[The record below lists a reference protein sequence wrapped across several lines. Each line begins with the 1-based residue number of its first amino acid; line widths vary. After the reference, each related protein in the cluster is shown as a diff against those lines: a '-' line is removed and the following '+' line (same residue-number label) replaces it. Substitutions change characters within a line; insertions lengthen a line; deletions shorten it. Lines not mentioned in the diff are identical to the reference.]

1 MPDDLD
7 ALCADYLERLRA
19 ALGDVQRS
27 DREQIIAQVSE
38 HLSEARAA
46 LPIQNEAG
54 IREILER
61 LGSPDDIAAA
71 AVSDRRPERP
81 SEHSSRLVWATVGF
95 LVVALALGGAAF
107 AGAFSGGSTGP
118 PSASSPTRITVPNV
132 VGLSTGQAVA
142 RLQASGLENRT
153 EFQTSGSVPNGV
165 VFEQSPHAG
174 SSVSRSEAI
183 TLAVSIGPTAG
194 AVVVVPNVV
203 GMSLPEASA
212 ALQAVGLYNS
222 VDNLNCSTGISGG
235 KTVSQAPVPGS
246 QVARG
251 TRISVQ
257 VGCQP

>member
-46 LPIQNEAG
+46 LSSQNEAG
-54 IREILER
+54 IREIVER

-71 AVSDRRPERP
+71 VVSDRRMERRSKP
-81 SEHSSRLVWATVGF
+81 SSRLVWAIVGF
-95 LVVALALGGAAF
+95 LVVALALGGAVL
-107 AGAFSGGSTGP
+107 AGAFSGGATGP
-118 PSASSPTRITVPNV
+118 PSASSPTRIVVPNV
-132 VGLSTGQAVA
+132 VGLSTGQAIA
-142 RLQASGLENRT
+142 RLQASGLENQT
-153 EFQTSGSVPNGV
+153 EFQTSGTVPNGV
-165 VFEQSPHAG
+165 VLEQSPHAG
-174 SSVSRSEAI
+174 SSVSRREAVN
-183 TLAVSIGPTAG
+183 LAVSTGPTAG

-203 GMSLPEASA
+203 GMSLSEAAA

-222 VDNLNCSTGISGG
+222 IDNLNCSTRTSSGNI
-235 KTVSQAPVPGS
+235 VSEAPVPGS

-257 VGCQP
+257 VSCQP